1 MTTIDTSPDALGSE
15 RTETTSGSF
24 LAGIAAWATSSD
36 HKRIGR
42 LLVGSSLVG
51 LVATAAIGVLLGI
64 ERVDGGQ
71 LVFDSTLVAQ
81 LFQAHVVGLVF
92 GSMIPLGLGLA
103 VAVVPLQLGAR
114 ALAFPRLA
122 LGGFYAWLLGLVG
135 VIVALANNGGA
146 GGGDTDM
153 VVLFLLAHALMALGL
168 LAIAGTLATSV
179 LTTRAPGMTMRRV
192 PFFAW
197 SALVTAIGL
206 LLVLPVMV
214 GVIVYLVVDL
224 QYSQAAFG
232 GAAGLTAWLGWLF
245 SAPTVFLFA
254 LPAIGVFAE
263 LVPVTFLRAQP
274 GRGFVFAGLGL
285 VGVAAFAAVTQQLV
299 FNVPWEGSGF
309 DEFGT
314 DLRDLAPWALF
325 HLLPVLGVVIVVA
338 LGAFCA
344 LGGKPRI
351 SGAFL
356 FAFFGLGMVL
366 VGMLGAALYPI
377 ADLELQGTV
386 FSEAVLVYV
395 SYGGL
400 LGVLGGLL
408 FWAPKLWGARVPELM
423 AIPLALV
430 GVLATVLAAFPYYI
444 AGFADQPAA
453 SSTFSYSG
461 PEALWNILVLA
472 GHGLMLLT
480 VIGVVAL
487 VLASARTPGDDVDD
501 VDDVDGKRVGEV
513 GDDPWGAHTIEW
525 SAPSPAPGNN
535 FAEVPSILSA
545 EPMLD
550 LREGVGVATSDTV
563 GSPS

>member
-1 MTTIDTSPDALGSE
+1 MTTIDTTPDALGAE
-15 RTETTSGSF
+15 QTETTSGTL
-24 LAGIAAWATSSD
+24 LAGIAAWAISSD

-42 LLVGSSLVG
+42 LLVGASLAG
-51 LVATAAIGVLLGI
+51 FVATAVIGVLLGI

-71 LVFDSTLVAQ
+71 LVFDATVVGQ

-92 GSMIPLGLGLA
+92 ASVLPLGLGLA

-135 VIVALANNGGA
+135 VIVAIASHGGA
-146 GGGDTDM
+146 AGTDTDM
-153 VVLFLLAHALMALGL
+153 VVLFLLGHALMALGL
-168 LAIAGTLATSV
+168 LAVAGAVATSV

-192 PFFAW
+192 PFFTW
-197 SALVTAIGL
+197 SALVTSIGL
-206 LLVLPVMV
+206 LVALPVMV
-214 GVIVYLVVDL
+214 GAIVYLVVDL

-232 GAAGLTAWLGWLF
+232 GAAGLTAWLGWPF

-254 LPAIGVFAE
+254 LPAVGVFAE
-263 LVPVTFLRAQP
+263 LVPVTFRRAQP
-274 GRGFVFAGLGL
+274 GRGFVFAGLAL
-285 VGVAAFAAVTQQLV
+285 IGVAALAAVTQQAI
-299 FNVPWEGSGF
+299 FNVPWEGTGL

-314 DLRDLAPWALF
+314 NVRDLVPWALF
-325 HLLPVLGVVIVVA
+325 HLLPVLGVVIVLA

-344 LGGKPRI
+344 IGGKPRI
-351 SGAFL
+351 TGAFL

-377 ADLELQGTV
+377 QDLGLQGTV

-395 SYGGL
+395 AYGGV

-408 FWAPKLWGARVPELM
+408 FWAPKLWGSRVPELM
-423 AIPLALV
+423 AVPLALV

-453 SSTFSYSG
+453 SPTFSYSG
-461 PEALWNILVLA
+461 PEALWNILVLV

-480 VIGVVAL
+480 VLAVVAL
-487 VLASARTPGDDVDD
+487 ALASARTAGRDTDDARVD
-501 VDDVDGKRVGEV
+501 EV

-535 FAEVPSILSA
+535 FAEVPSIFSA

-550 LREGVGVATSDTV
+550 LREGVGATTPETD
-563 GSPS
+563 GSPT